1 MRDSGQSMPNGA
13 IRLVADLGEADAFR
27 VMESIGGATWE
38 IPLEGRVNLC
48 SRLLVELV
56 GARLADVLTAH
67 YGGSR
72 VYIPSARSAG
82 KADRNARIV
91 ERFRAELATGVSRAY
106 AAAVVAL
113 EFDMTSTAINGI
125 VRAHKGEVG
134 NDKT

>member
-1 MRDSGQSMPNGA
+1 M
-13 IRLVADLGEADAFR
+13 ADLGENDALR

-56 GARLADVLTAH
+56 GARLADVLTTH

-82 KADRNARIV
+82 KADRNARIA
-91 ERFRAELATGVSRAY
+91 ERFCAELALGKGAVY

-113 EFDMTSTAINGI
+113 EFDMTSSAIRGI
-125 VRAHKGEVG
+125 IRQRKGEVRHG
-134 NDKT
+134 RA